1 MARELT
7 EEEIAFIEESILSR
21 DSATDRREEARE
33 KRIKRVRTSPIFN
46 LRVWAALVMALPI
59 LGTILLYVFIF
70 QATSAVGGA
79 DNLNWLASQK
89 MDTPTKNML
98 KQYNLEWLPQIL
110 GVYNQRYI
118 IIGVMFTIGIVIA
131 VALLMLDAWRR
142 QRHHEE
148 IN

>member
-46 LRVWAALVMALPI
+46 LRVWAALVMALPV

-131 VALLMLDAWRR
+131 VALLMLDAWRK
-142 QRHHEE
+142 QRRHEE